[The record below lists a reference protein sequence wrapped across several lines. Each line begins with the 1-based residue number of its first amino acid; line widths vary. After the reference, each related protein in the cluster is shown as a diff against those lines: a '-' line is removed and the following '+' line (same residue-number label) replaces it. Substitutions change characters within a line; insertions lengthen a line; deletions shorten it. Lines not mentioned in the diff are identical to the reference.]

1 MSQPAA
7 RQDDLVITN
16 CTHQVKG
23 QPPGAPPP
31 PPIVAPL
38 PHVFSATIDQNLS
51 TNVKIGGKF
60 VALKGSKG
68 KTNAHPPLPPPGTAP
83 LGYVN
88 PPNNEFE
95 VIGGSGSVNIEG
107 KPVARI
113 GDSVK
118 TCSEIPPP
126 HGVIAAGA
134 GAISNVFIGG

>member
-7 RQDDLVITN
+7 RQGDLVTTN
-16 CTHQVKG
+16 CNHQVKG
-23 QPPGAPPP
+23 QPPGAPLPP
-31 PPIVAPL
+31 PVVAQL
-38 PHVFSATIDQNLS
+38 PHPFTAIIDQNLS

-68 KTNAHPPLPPPGTAP
+68 KAQAHPPLPPPGTAP

-95 VIGGSGSVNIEG
+95 IMEGSGSVNIEG

-113 GDSVK
+113 GDKVK

-126 HGVIAAGA
+126 HGVIAAGV
-134 GAISNVFIGG
+134 GVPGNVFIGG

>member
-1 MSQPAA
+1 MGKPAA

-38 PHVFSATIDQNLS
+38 PHVFSAIIDQNIS

-68 KTNAHPPLPPPGTAP
+68 KAKSHPPLPPPGTAP
-83 LGYVN
+83 LGYIN

-95 VIGGSGSVNIEG
+95 IIEGSSSVNIEG

-113 GDSVK
+113 GDKVK
-118 TCSEIPPP
+118 TCSEMPPP

-134 GAISNVFIGG
+134 SATGNVFIGG